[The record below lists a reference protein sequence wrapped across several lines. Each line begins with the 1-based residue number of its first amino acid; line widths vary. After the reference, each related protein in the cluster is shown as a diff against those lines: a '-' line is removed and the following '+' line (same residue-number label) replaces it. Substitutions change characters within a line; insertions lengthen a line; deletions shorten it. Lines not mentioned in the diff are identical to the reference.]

1 MVVSCCRL
9 SESMH
14 TFVML
19 ESPSSTLTKARILMG
34 SHSLTVI
41 RICHAICVSKVGYP
55 TTRHIGPEAGTWEL
69 DHLIH
74 SSPHTGV
81 SIFVKF
87 YSPKER
93 QSKRLAPIWDGVIAR
108 FQSTPT
114 VIILSLDCRGKGR
127 IACDDHNVR
136 NVPTIQHFRPG
147 FSHGETYTGHVD
159 QYHLEQWILHTV
171 QDEVSF
177 AALDVLAG

>member
-1 MVVSCCRL
+1 MLRRTLLVLVLVTLVRTLVFHALHKFQIAQLMMMVVSCCRL

-93 QSKRLAPIWDGVIAR
+93 QSKVWSALCTLMTCDSMMTPGPLAIHRD
-108 FQSTPT
+108 
-114 VIILSLDCRGKGR
+114 
-127 IACDDHNVR
+127 
-136 NVPTIQHFRPG
+136 
-147 FSHGETYTGHVD
+147 
-159 QYHLEQWILHTV
+159 
-171 QDEVSF
+171 
-177 AALDVLAG
+177 